1 MASPLTASPRT
12 HTDWPAVIAAAFCGV
27 AVALL
32 SCLMVLVNV
41 PGNLLGGSLLQR
53 GFKRGNLIGFAS
65 LVTGLCNAGIFLD
78 GLPDLMRYGLCL
90 LLSFVG
96 GLISASV
103 LSSSIV
109 YARSPKQ
116 VGTLQGLF
124 MQFSNLGPFAGPP
137 LIAMLVAT
145 TGLWQHALIVT
156 GTAAVIG
163 LLLGLTMRRY
173 ERPLMPLRRQEGLAK
188 RF

>member
-1 MASPLTASPRT
+1 MAAMINTMAVLTGLM
-12 HTDWPAVIAAAFCGV
+12 FG
-27 AVALL
+27 LL
-32 SCLMVLVNV
+32 SDRVGALKMCLFGLAMSAI
-41 PGNLLGGSLLQR
+41 GGMGSL
-53 GFKRGNLIGFAS
+53 FAS
-65 LVTGLCNAGIFLD
+65 GA
-78 GLPDLMRYGLCL
+78 PAL

-96 GLISASV
+96 GLIPASV